1 MPLIRLASM
10 RPFAPLENAPRARWM
25 PRLWRCACAFLG
37 IAAAA
42 LTVAGLVALCLATSG
57 CAFVTR
63 APVTGLIYLDT
74 QQGESIAS
82 NDVGTKRGEACATSI
97 LGWVATGDASVA
109 AAARAGG
116 ITKISHVDSTASDIL
131 LVYAEYCT
139 VVYGS

>member
-1 MPLIRLASM
+1 MKKLTSIIGLIA
-10 RPFAPLENAPRARWM
+10 
-25 PRLWRCACAFLG
+25 LG
-37 IAAAA
+37 FSTTA
-42 LTVAGLVALCLATSG
+42 

-74 QQGESIAS
+74 QQGESVAS

-109 AAARAGG
+109 SAAKAGG

>member
-1 MPLIRLASM
+1 MKK
-10 RPFAPLENAPRARWM
+10 
-25 PRLWRCACAFLG
+25 
-37 IAAAA
+37 
-42 LTVAGLVALCLATSG
+42 LTSIVGLVALGFSTTG
-57 CAFVTR
+57 CALVTR

-82 NDVGTKRGEACATSI
+82 NDLGSKRGEACATSI

-109 AAARAGG
+109 SAAKAAG

-139 VVYGS
+139 VVYGN

>member
-1 MPLIRLASM
+1 MKK
-10 RPFAPLENAPRARWM
+10 
-25 PRLWRCACAFLG
+25 
-37 IAAAA
+37 
-42 LTVAGLVALCLATSG
+42 LTSIVGLVALGFSTTA

-82 NDVGTKRGEACATSI
+82 NDLGTKRGEACATSI

-109 AAARAGG
+109 SAAKAGG

-139 VVYGS
+139 VVYGN

>member
-1 MPLIRLASM
+1 MKKLAS
-10 RPFAPLENAPRARWM
+10 L
-25 PRLWRCACAFLG
+25 
-37 IAAAA
+37 
-42 LTVAGLVALCLATSG
+42 VGLVVLGSATTG

-63 APVTGLIYLDT
+63 APVTGLVYLST
-74 QQGESIAS
+74 EQGESVAS

-109 AAARAGG
+109 SAAKAGG